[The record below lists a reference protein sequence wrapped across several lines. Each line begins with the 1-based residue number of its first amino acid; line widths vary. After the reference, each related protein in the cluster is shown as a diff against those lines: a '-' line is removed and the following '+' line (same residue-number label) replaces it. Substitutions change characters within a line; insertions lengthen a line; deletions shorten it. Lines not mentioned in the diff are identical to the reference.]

1 MANKKISGIFFSATV
16 PPDKFSSLGLFQ
28 SFFGVDIPGEPCR
41 GALISEGPH
50 RAGLSL
56 KKKKKRKTQ
65 HNMCKESEMRASRS
79 ISVTIEDG
87 ERQEPKVAIV
97 PSAEED
103 LVKSGK
109 DLKQSVNNIS

>member
-1 MANKKISGIFFSATV
+1 
-16 PPDKFSSLGLFQ
+16 
-28 SFFGVDIPGEPCR
+28 
-41 GALISEGPH
+41 
-50 RAGLSL
+50 
-56 KKKKKRKTQ
+56 
-65 HNMCKESEMRASRS
+65 MCKESEMRASRS